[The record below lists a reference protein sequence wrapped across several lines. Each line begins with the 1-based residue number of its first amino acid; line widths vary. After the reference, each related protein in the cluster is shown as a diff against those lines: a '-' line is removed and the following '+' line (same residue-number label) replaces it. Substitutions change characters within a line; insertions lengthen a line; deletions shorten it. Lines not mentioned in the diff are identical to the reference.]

1 MSFLWNGDNLDISRK
16 ISMRPSPMQENDA
29 ENSAHYVCSV
39 KRISLFI
46 SKLRWVKGSMTVEA
60 AVVLP
65 LFLFFFLSLG
75 TAIEM
80 IRLQN
85 NMDFALCDVGR
96 RLSVYGYALVG
107 TGKSEVIGED
117 AELGEAEWLS
127 ELKDLAFSY
136 TYVKKELVDYLGK
149 EYLEASCIVDGVSGI
164 HFFESEIFGE
174 QDCFEIVATYRVA
187 PFGEL
192 MGVRG
197 FRMANRYYGHV
208 WNGYEI
214 PLEESKTEQDL
225 VYVTEYGEVYHEDEM
240 CSHLFLSVRQ
250 VGLQEAYESRNSNGA
265 KYKLCE
271 SCEKLD
277 INGMVYITEDGERIH
292 YKRDCA
298 GLKRTIYAITRKEAE
313 GYASCSRCAKK

>member
-1 MSFLWNGDNLDISRK
+1 MSFLWSGDTLDTSRK
-16 ISMRPSPMQENDA
+16 ISMRPSPMQVDDA
-29 ENSAHYVCSV
+29 DNSARYVRSV

-46 SKLRWVKGSMTVEA
+46 SELRWVKGSMTVEA

-65 LFLFFFLSLG
+65 LFLFFFLALG

-96 RLSVYGYALVG
+96 RLSVYGYALDE
-107 TGKSEVIGED
+107 TGQSQEVKGNVESE
-117 AELGEAEWLS
+117 EAEWFS

-136 TYVKKELVDYLGK
+136 TYVKNELVDYLGK
-149 EYLEASCIVDGVSGI
+149 EYLETSCIVDGVNGI
-164 HFFESEIFGE
+164 HFPESEIFGE
-174 QDCFEIVATYRVA
+174 ENCFEIIATYRVA

-214 PLEESKTEQDL
+214 PLEEADTKQDV
-225 VYVTEYGEVYHEDEM
+225 VYVTEFGEVYHEDQM
-240 CSHLFLSVRQ
+240 CSHLFLNVRQ
-250 VGLQEAYESRNSNGA
+250 VGLQEAYESRNSNGV

-271 SCEKLD
+271 YCEKFEL
-277 INGMVYITEDGERIH
+277 NGLVYITEDGDCIH
-292 YKRDCA
+292 YRRDCA
-298 GLKRTIYAITRKEAE
+298 GLKRTIYTITRKEAE
-313 GYASCSRCAKK
+313 GYAPCSRCVKK